1 MRAWLKIMVYTV
13 HYTDVQL
20 LLKIKPCQQAGRF
33 QWFDLLLLHTVYGL
47 ARVSL

>member
-20 LLKIKPCQQAGRF
+20 LVKIKPCQQAGRF
-33 QWFDLLLLHTVYGL
+33 QYIDLLLQTVWT
-47 ARVSL
+47 S